1 MSISACPIAT
11 IHAPVERV
19 WRFVSEFA
27 NYDLWWSAHTRSI
40 VPEGPVA
47 PGQKLYAETALGK
60 RWPVT
65 VTVKNVDQAKR
76 EIHLITV
83 LPFGIT
89 VHNHISCLPLDSAHC
104 RVSFG

>member
-19 WRFVSEFA
+19 WSFVSELA
-27 NYDLWWSAHTRSI
+27 NYDLWWDAHTLSI
-40 VPEGPVA
+40 VPEGPAA

-65 VTVKNVDQAKR
+65 ITVEDVDQAKR
-76 EIHLITV
+76 EIRLMTV

-89 VHNHISCLPLDSAHC
+89 VHNHIICRSLDSARC